1 MVFISSQQLP
11 SQTAEEPWVGN
22 DHLKLQKLSKT
33 DYPVKGQT
41 FDVKVK
47 VQSAAANGH
56 VKFTLSGVSDWEGHA
71 MNAGTESDDDPDLKL
86 LTADQTESQGGT
98 TLNWSAPPAKQGE
111 APAQKI
117 SAAWK
122 TKTPTPSFTVKVR
135 IYDYAAYGT
144 LTAQLFYSGGQRG
157 EDVSISLPR
166 DDKGNNI
173 ADGWQND
180 KTQNYTD
187 SADDERGP
195 SGNTHHGDGFSVFE
209 EYRGFKQR
217 GTYARL
223 DPSKKEVLVYVTPSL
238 SSFGLGFATGLPD
251 PIIPLRINW
260 DEMDQPISQYV
271 VNFKGTDV
279 PGRELQRALKVL
291 EDANANQYFG
301 FTPPRTGQSEEP
313 LYPNKVDACKIHT
326 NIIED
331 EYPDP
336 TFTQAQR
343 DKVTQQ
349 TIGHEI
355 GHGINLNYCQKYA
368 DPQFVGKCIML
379 HSGNPLYSGDAY
391 HSHHYPY
398 YRFKK

>member
-1 MVFISSQQLP
+1 MQKRVIFRALLVSLGMIMVFISSQQLP

-166 DDKGNNI
+166 DDNGNNI
-173 ADGWQND
+173 ADGWEE
-180 KTQNYTD
+180 KHKKYTKVTSD
-187 SADDERGP
+187 ANTWAKSDDERGP
-195 SGNTHHGDGFSVFE
+195 GGNPNNGDNFSVFT
-209 EYRGFKQR
+209 EYRGFKLPT
-217 GTYARL
+217 GYERL
-223 DPSKKEVLVYVTPSL
+223 SPLQKEVLIFVAG
-238 SSFGLGFATGLPD
+238 SSITSHGIGYAIHLKEDTGKKIVAYRVSTYGPFPD
-251 PIIPLRINW
+251 FW
-260 DEMDQPISQYV
+260 

-279 PGRELQRALKVL
+279 PGHQNQRVVRVL
-291 EDANANQYFG
+291 ENASDNPNRLG
-301 FTPPRTGQSEEP
+301 WTEP
-313 LYPNKVDACKIHT
+313 IDSPNVYYPNVVDYIYIGLT
-326 NIIED
+326 QN
-331 EYPDP
+331 EYP
-336 TFTQAQR
+336 
-343 DKVTQQ
+343 
-349 TIGHEI
+349 
-355 GHGINLNYCQKYA
+355 
-368 DPQFVGKCIML
+368 
-379 HSGNPLYSGDAY
+379 
-391 HSHHYPY
+391 
-398 YRFKK
+398 